1 MDKTHSTKNY
11 TDNEGARTVIG
22 GELLIEPGATVSG
35 LAAKGVPDSKATTV
49 EGLVADYNRLL
60 AALRTAGLVEGRK

>member
-1 MDKTHSTKNY
+1 MYSTKNY

-22 GELLIEPGATVSG
+22 GELVIERGAKVTG
-35 LAAKGVPDSKATTV
+35 LAAKSVPDSKAGTV

-60 AALRTAGLVEGRK
+60 AALRTAGLVEGRR